1 MIIQNCTDFISKC
14 NKVYF
19 DYQNP
24 CVRYNKIYLA
34 FFKNITCYVFKYSS
48 KKSRPLSL
56 LLVSNCYHFHC
67 RKRSPSAPQWR
78 AVQTHQ
84 RAWEKARHLPEPCL
98 YEIPSSVALKTA
110 ANDCAFSSGVGNELL
125 DRPAVEPCE
134 LSKLRAAYHIIPA
147 VRNKF
152 CNVHIHIPPGI
163 ENEQAGDVS
172 DTDHTEY
179 YCQFSERHAGS
190 CKVVLTVF
198 IVSDKYSHISFAGIG
213 AIPTPGAGSSSVM

>member
-1 MIIQNCTDFISKC
+1 MRTVSCSFAEWNAVGYACSRYAQTSEQVRMIIQNCTDFISKC

-98 YEIPSSVALKTA
+98 YT
-110 ANDCAFSSGVGNELL
+110 
-125 DRPAVEPCE
+125 DRP
-134 LSKLRAAYHIIPA
+134 
-147 VRNKF
+147 F
-152 CNVHIHIPPGI
+152 CS
-163 ENEQAGDVS
+163 A
-172 DTDHTEY
+172 
-179 YCQFSERHAGS
+179 CR
-190 CKVVLTVF
+190 
-198 IVSDKYSHISFAGIG
+198 
-213 AIPTPGAGSSSVM
+213 